1 MGTMWSDFDIVIM
14 YARGMI
20 VSPNTK
26 KKCLENEFKNQEL
39 TKKVAFS
46 LKIYWGNACGFK

>member
-1 MGTMWSDFDIVIM
+1 
-14 YARGMI
+14 MI
-20 VSPNTK
+20 SFMNVK
-26 KKCLENEFKNQEL
+26 KKLLENEFKNQEL